1 MTDEEKKVS
10 KETEEETKEEKA
22 ETADAGK
29 EEKVEKKGRKEK
41 ALEKKLEK
49 ELATLLKEKA
59 ELKDSHLRLAAEYEN
74 FKKRTAREKE
84 ELYFAAKCDV
94 LKRLLPVFDNLERAG
109 SASGEA
115 LEEGVR
121 MILASFKEALA
132 GIDVKE
138 IEAEGKPFDPALC
151 EAVFHEEDPGKGENE
166 VTQVLQKGYI
176 CGEKVIRHAM
186 VKVAN

>member
-1 MTDEEKKVS
+1 MTDEEKKAS
-10 KETEEETKEEKA
+10 EDAEAETKEEKS
-22 ETADAGK
+22 EKADAGK
-29 EEKVEKKGRKEK
+29 AEKKGRKEK
-41 ALEKKLEK
+41 AQEKKLEK
-49 ELATLLKEKA
+49 ELAALEKELA

-109 SASGEA
+109 AAKGEA

-121 MILASFKEALA
+121 MILSSFKETLA
-132 GIDVKE
+132 GIDVHE
-138 IEAEGKPFDPALC
+138 IEAEGQTFDPAFC
-151 EAVFHEEDPGKGENE
+151 EAVFHEEDPEKGENE